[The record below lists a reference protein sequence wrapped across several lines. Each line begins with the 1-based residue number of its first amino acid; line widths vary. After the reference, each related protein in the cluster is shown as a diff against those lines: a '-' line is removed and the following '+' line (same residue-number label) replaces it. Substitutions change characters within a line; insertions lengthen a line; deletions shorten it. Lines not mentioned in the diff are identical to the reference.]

1 MGAPRG
7 IVVPAMS
14 MSASADRVGKN
25 CTDDCSRS
33 TSSMA
38 PGINSGV
45 LRNNSIDQ
53 GLRSTVSTQCEIRLT
68 VES

>member
-1 MGAPRG
+1 MGEPLG
-7 IVVPAMS
+7 IVTPAMS

-25 CTDDCSRS
+25 CTEDCSRS

-38 PGINSGV
+38 PGIKSGRR
-45 LRNNSIDQ
+45 RNNSIAP